1 MSSGIHQTTFLTEAS
16 DPVILGQHQTR
27 AKHRMREPDTK
38 RDPGTGYQ
46 RRSATTA
53 NVRRRDNTVLVTCT
67 AMFQLRVNSTAT
79 ARGTST
85 EDLDVRVG
93 SYIFISPLILTV
105 RWRTECGRRSSGR
118 PRMHEEYS
126 DKLSALIPRI
136 TIVIFKFSI
145 HYLASELSPGGH
157 VHVRQ

>member
-1 MSSGIHQTTFLTEAS
+1 MSTGIHQTTFLREAS

-27 AKHRMREPDTK
+27 AKHRMRERTPN
-38 RDPGTGYQ
+38 RALGTRGGVPRQ
-46 RRSATTA
+46 QTSG
-53 NVRRRDNTVLVTCT
+53 RRDNTVLVTCT

>member
-1 MSSGIHQTTFLTEAS
+1 MSSGIHQRSSEKLQIRWYWDSTKPGPSTGCESRTPNRA
-16 DPVILGQHQTR
+16 LGTRGGVPRQQTS
-27 AKHRMREPDTK
+27 
-38 RDPGTGYQ
+38 G
-46 RRSATTA
+46 
-53 NVRRRDNTVLVTCT
+53 RRDNTVLVTCT
-67 AMFQLRVNSTAT
+67 DVFQLRVNSTAT

-93 SYIFISPLILTV
+93 RYIFISPLILTV